1 MKTFQV
7 PTRETVSPA
16 NQQLFDKVAKGLG
29 KVPNLFATMAYSE
42 NALGAYLALSSAK
55 SSLKAKEKEV
65 INLVVSELNE
75 CEYCLSAHTA
85 IAKLNGFTDEQ
96 ILEIR
101 AGAISFDSKL
111 DVLAKL
117 AKNFVE
123 KHGKVD
129 DEYVDAFFAAG
140 YTNENLVDLII
151 VIGDKTI
158 TNFLHGATNVPI
170 DFPPAPALATVKA

>member
-1 MKTFQV
+1 MKTFSV

-16 NQQLFDKVAKGLG
+16 NQQLFDKVSKGLG

-42 NALGAYLALSSAK
+42 NALGTYLALSGAK
-55 SSLKAKEKEV
+55 SALKAKEKEV

-96 ILEIR
+96 ILQIR
-101 AGAISFDSKL
+101 TGAVPFDSKL
-111 DVLAKL
+111 DALAKL
-117 AKNFVE
+117 AANFVE
-123 KHGKVD
+123 KHGKVQ

-140 YTNENLVDLII
+140 YTKEHLVDLI
-151 VIGDKTI
+151 VAIGDKVI
-158 TNFLHGATNVPI
+158 TNFLHGVSNVPI